1 MDGKRLYGIE
11 KGDESPPSIWKPTEQ
26 ILDKPSTL
34 VSNRGEPFKQ
44 DISLLLVN
52 ENKGEWTMATGSST
66 C

>member
-1 MDGKRLYGIE
+1 MDRKRLYGIE

-34 VSNRGEPFKQ
+34 VSNRGEAFKQ
-44 DISLLLVN
+44 DISCLLVK
-52 ENKGEWTMATGSST
+52 ENKEWTMATGSST